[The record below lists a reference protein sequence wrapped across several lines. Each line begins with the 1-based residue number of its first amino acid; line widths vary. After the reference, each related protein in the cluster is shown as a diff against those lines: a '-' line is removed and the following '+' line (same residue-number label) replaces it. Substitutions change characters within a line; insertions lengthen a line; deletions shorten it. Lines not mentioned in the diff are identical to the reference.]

1 MINKEYINE
10 NLKNIEKSQKIIKQ
24 FSYYIGMA
32 QALEDYSIQA
42 IKKELEKEN
51 TENGSKK

>member
-1 MINKEYINE
+1 MVNREYINE
-10 NLKNIEKSQKIIKQ
+10 HLKNIEKSQKVIEQ
-24 FSYYIGMA
+24 YNYYVRMA
-32 QALEDYSIQA
+32 LTLTDHSIQA

>member
-10 NLKNIEKSQKIIKQ
+10 HYANIEKSQKIIEE
-24 FSYYIGMA
+24 FSGYIKMA
-32 QALEDYSIQA
+32 QTLLNHSIEA

>member
-1 MINKEYINE
+1 MINKEYINDHYA
-10 NLKNIEKSQKIIKQ
+10 NIEKSQKIIKE
-24 FSYYIGMA
+24 FSGYVKMA
-32 QALEDYSIQA
+32 QELLDYSIQA